1 MTAKNIIQKGIAGDR
16 DARAAI
22 YEKYYG
28 DVYRYCV
35 YRTGSLYDGE
45 DMAQETFLRL
55 YKYSD
60 IQLTNPKAYILK
72 VASNVCSDHLRS
84 RPSDSELD
92 ERIPADAEPD
102 EDRLAVRRAI
112 ASLPDDAREVIILY
126 YYNGLKLIHI
136 SKLLS
141 LPLSTVKS
149 RLVRGRLKLKQI
161 LIQEG
166 F

>member
-1 MTAKNIIQKGIAGDR
+1 MTAKSLIAKSIAGDS

-22 YEKYYG
+22 YQRYYG

-55 YKYSD
+55 YRYSD
-60 IQLTNPKAYILK
+60 VQISNPKAYVLRI
-72 VASNVCSDHLRS
+72 ASNVCTDYFRA
-84 RPSDSELD
+84 RGNTCELD
-92 ERIPADAEPD
+92 ESIPADAEVT
-102 EDRLAVRRAI
+102 EDSETVRRAI
-112 ASLPDDAREVIILY
+112 AALPDDAREIIILH
-126 YYNGLKLIHI
+126 YYNGLKLTHI
-136 SKLLS
+136 AKMLS